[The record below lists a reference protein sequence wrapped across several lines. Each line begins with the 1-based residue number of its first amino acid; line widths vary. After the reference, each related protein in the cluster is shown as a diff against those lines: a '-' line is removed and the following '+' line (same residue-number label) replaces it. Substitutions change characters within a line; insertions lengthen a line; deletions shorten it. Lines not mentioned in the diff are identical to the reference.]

1 MNDKK
6 INQDER
12 KDKLSEREE
21 LEALM
26 KQNADSLVV
35 LTEEAKKLAPKT
47 KPLVFDYINI
57 SKISLQ
63 ESKDIVESNA
73 KFYLQEE
80 AIKTEE
86 YIQQKIRADVA
97 TMHDLL
103 KQSKIAEYAIIRMIE
118 QIDEGNMHP
127 RQFEVLAGF
136 QRSKLELTKTVAQYV
151 IMMENNYKNMKEDY
165 KNKRNES
172 ALDIDSEEVIT
183 NEGTGDMIT
192 KGTRTMLQNMRKT
205 IEDVKDENDKIELQN
220 KINKENDESD
230 LDNK

>member
-205 IEDVKDENDKIELQN
+205 IEEVKDENDKIELQN

>member
-12 KDKLSEREE
+12 KDNLSEREE

-165 KNKRNES
+165 KSKRNES